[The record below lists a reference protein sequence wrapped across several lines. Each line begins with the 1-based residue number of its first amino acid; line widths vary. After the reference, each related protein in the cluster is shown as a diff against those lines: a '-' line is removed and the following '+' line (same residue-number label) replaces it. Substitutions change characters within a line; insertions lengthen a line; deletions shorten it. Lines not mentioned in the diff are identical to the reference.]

1 MPAGCAI
8 RLKQTL
14 FNPIDH
20 RPWIDVQQ
28 PADFMCRIDRL
39 RGVLSLLY
47 HAGQN
52 SLPTL
57 SIGYGPYFRYSIPYA
72 EIVFYLSLF

>member
-1 MPAGCAI
+1 
-8 RLKQTL
+8 
-14 FNPIDH
+14 
-20 RPWIDVQQ
+20 
-28 PADFMCRIDRL
+28 MCRVDRL
-39 RGVLSLLY
+39 RGVLSLLH
-47 HAGQN
+47 HAGQI